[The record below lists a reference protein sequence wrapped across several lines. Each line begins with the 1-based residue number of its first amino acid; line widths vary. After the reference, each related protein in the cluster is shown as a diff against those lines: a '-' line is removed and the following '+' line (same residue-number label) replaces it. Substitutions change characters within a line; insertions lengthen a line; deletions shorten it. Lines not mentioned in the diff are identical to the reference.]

1 MKDGTIVQPLTSHI
15 WKHRDVKA
23 KRDFAFPPPVPDPA
37 TMDGSALSA
46 ILWASDS
53 DLVRTLAT
61 KLNIGGK
68 YSEELCARTGFAD
81 PTQGGNM
88 RDWYDNPVLEDIFA
102 EQAQML
108 SYGPLGAL
116 GNASVELTEELPSE
130 ALALMQDYLKGQIGT
145 MEFVTKAEA
154 IRLRNAPVQ
163 LARPEA

>member
-68 YSEELCARTGFAD
+68 YSEELCARTGIA
-81 PTQGGNM
+81 PA
-88 RDWYDNPVLEDIFA
+88 IKAA
-102 EQAQML
+102 EVGEAQA
-108 SYGPLGAL
+108 
-116 GNASVELTEELPSE
+116 E
-130 ALALMQDYLKGQIGT
+130 ALHHIYL
-145 MEFVTKAEA
+145 FCLPHPFSNH
-154 IRLRNAPVQ
+154 IRFLRPDIVLSNW
-163 LARPEA
+163 R

>member
-1 MKDGTIVQPLTSHI
+1 
-15 WKHRDVKA
+15 
-23 KRDFAFPPPVPDPA
+23 
-37 TMDGSALSA
+37 
-46 ILWASDS
+46 
-53 DLVRTLAT
+53 
-61 KLNIGGK
+61 
-68 YSEELCARTGFAD
+68 
-81 PTQGGNM
+81 M